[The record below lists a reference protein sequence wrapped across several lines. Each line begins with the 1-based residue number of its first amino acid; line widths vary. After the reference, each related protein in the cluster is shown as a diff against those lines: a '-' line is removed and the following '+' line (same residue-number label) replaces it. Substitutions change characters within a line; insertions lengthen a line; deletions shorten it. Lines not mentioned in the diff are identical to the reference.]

1 MRLSLRLQRCPP
13 GRSVK
18 MLPKLEDTMAAVGM
32 EVAGEDTITALKVAV
47 GAMRGEPGEEDTGR
61 EEVEEE
67 VEEGEAVTTR
77 ATIRMQEVITGEEE
91 EEVMEETTKEASRI
105 PTTMEEEAAAATM
118 TAVITKTEV
127 AVEEVGGVEEEE
139 EGEEED
145 KEGAGEEEGGRILTK
160 EDSLNSSSSMVG
172 SITARLA
179 LVKADIILAEGSA
192 GQHSRVHVDCF
203 SFMNSSKMPYQLI
216 FNY

>member
-1 MRLSLRLQRCPP
+1 
-13 GRSVK
+13 
-18 MLPKLEDTMAAVGM
+18 MAAVGM
-32 EVAGEDTITALKVAV
+32 EVAGEDTIKALKVAV

-67 VEEGEAVTTR
+67 VEEGEAVITR

-105 PTTMEEEAAAATM
+105 PTTMEEEEAAAVATM

-203 SFMNSSKMPYQLI
+203 SFMNSSKRPYQLI

>member
-1 MRLSLRLQRCPP
+1 
-13 GRSVK
+13 
-18 MLPKLEDTMAAVGM
+18 MAAVGT

-105 PTTMEEEAAAATM
+105 PTTMEEAAADTM
-118 TAVITKTEV
+118 MAVITKTEV
-127 AVEEVGGVEEEE
+127 AVEEVEGVEEEE

-172 SITARLA
+172 SIIARLA
-179 LVKADIILAEGSA
+179 LVKADIILAEGRAAQQSP
-192 GQHSRVHVDCF
+192 RRLLLVHE
-203 SFMNSSKMPYQLI
+203 LI
-216 FNY
+216 